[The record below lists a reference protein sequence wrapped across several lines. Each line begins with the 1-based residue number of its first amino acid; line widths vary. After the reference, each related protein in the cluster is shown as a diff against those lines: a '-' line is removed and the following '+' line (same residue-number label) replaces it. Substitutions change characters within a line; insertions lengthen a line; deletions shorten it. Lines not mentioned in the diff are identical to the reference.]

1 MSISLPTAED
11 FRAAQRL
18 VGRYA
23 IRSPLVR
30 LKGAGESS
38 IYLKLENLQPIG
50 SFKIRGAANALIRRC
65 NAGVKA
71 VRTASAG
78 NFAQGLAYAAKDMGI
93 EVTTVVP
100 DTAARSKVEALR
112 TLGAKI
118 VEKPYRDWWAL
129 LETTSAG
136 TRDPEFIHPV
146 ADRDV
151 MAGNGTIGLEIAEE
165 LPDTTRVFVPYG
177 GGGLC
182 VGIAAAIHGVNP
194 GTQVVACETEA
205 GTPVAAALAAG
216 RPIRV
221 PFNPETFITGMG
233 SAEVLEAMWPLV
245 SQELSGA
252 RCVTLEQVADAIR
265 RLAHHHH
272 VIAEGAGAAPVA
284 CALRETN
291 ERGPSVCIVSGGHLD
306 TKHLLQ
312 ILAGG
317 TPGRETPS

>member
-1 MSISLPTAED
+1 
-11 FRAAQRL
+11 
-18 VGRYA
+18 V
-23 IRSPLVR
+23 
-30 LKGAGESS
+30 
-38 IYLKLENLQPIG
+38 
-50 SFKIRGAANALIRRC
+50 
-65 NAGVKA
+65 
-71 VRTASAG
+71 
-78 NFAQGLAYAAKDMGI
+78 AKNMGI

-112 TLGAKI
+112 ALGAKI

-129 LETTSAG
+129 LETTGAG

-151 MAGNGTIGLEIAEE
+151 MAGNGTIGLEITEE
-165 LPDTTRVFVPYG
+165 LPDTIRVFVPYG

-194 GTQVVACETEA
+194 GTIVACETEA
-205 GTPVAAALAAG
+205 GTPVATALAAG
-216 RPIRV
+216 RPVRV
-221 PFNPETFITGMG
+221 PFNLETFITGMG
-233 SAEVLEAMWPLV
+233 SAEVLETMWPLV
-245 SQELSGA
+245 SHELSGA

-265 RLAHHHH
+265 RLAYHHH

-291 ERGPSVCIVSGGHLD
+291 ERGASVCIVSGGHLD
-306 TKHLLQ
+306 TKHLLHLLH

-317 TPGRETPS
+317 TPGREAPS